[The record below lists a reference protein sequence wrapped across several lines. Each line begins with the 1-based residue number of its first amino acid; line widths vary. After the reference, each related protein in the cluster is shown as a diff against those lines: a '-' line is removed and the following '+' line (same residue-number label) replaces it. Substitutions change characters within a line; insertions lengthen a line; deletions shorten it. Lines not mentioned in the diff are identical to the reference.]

1 MIKYIKSKLK
11 IFIALICIACLA
23 SCQGDS
29 KNSNLELNNF
39 IKPEYSFKESSLSCK
54 LIAGSTLNS
63 VERFIPKFIDSYSM
77 KGGETDEL
85 YFLFPVIEAQT
96 ETQSFELLL
105 RYQEAISLDRL
116 NSTFD
121 ELSFGNI
128 ATCGSSFVSTSSLWV
143 TQQTIYT
150 SPVISEIL
158 ECEYIDGFNYATMK
172 LVLEQFINALNKN
185 NSPVDILFSQ
195 EESSSIKFQWT
206 NIFPSVES
214 REEFVESWQALEISK
229 EIQELLLEQ
238 SICQSSQIYRRY
250 QVL

>member
-1 MIKYIKSKLK
+1 MFKYIEFKLK
-11 IFIALICIACLA
+11 LFIALICIISLA

-39 IKPEYSFKESSLSCK
+39 IKPEYSFKESSLSCM
-54 LIAGSTLNS
+54 LVAGSTLNS

-77 KGGETDEL
+77 MGGETDEL

-96 ETQSFELLL
+96 ETQSFELVL
-105 RYQEAISLDRL
+105 RYQEAISPERL
-116 NSTFD
+116 NNAFD
-121 ELSFGNI
+121 ELSFDNI
-128 ATCGSSFVSTSSLWV
+128 ATCGSSSFSSRSLWV

-158 ECEYIDGFNYATMK
+158 ECEYLDGFNYATMK

-206 NIFPSVES
+206 NIFPSLES

-238 SICQSSQIYRRY
+238 SICQSSQIYRSY
-250 QVL
+250 KVL